1 MFVTLYYI
9 TEIMG
14 FLIRPGLHRD
24 SFRMTGCKDGTGG
37 RWAVRF
43 THRPPSLIP
52 SKCPVIPT
60 KGRNPLDFIRTL
72 LIFYMSFQIIF
83 DFD

>member
-24 SFRMTGCKDGTGG
+24 SFGPKGG
-37 RWAVRF
+37 I
-43 THRPPSLIP
+43 PLIL
-52 SKCPVIPT
+52 S
-60 KGRNPLDFIRTL
+60 GH
-72 LIFYMSFQIIF
+72 Y
-83 DFD
+83 